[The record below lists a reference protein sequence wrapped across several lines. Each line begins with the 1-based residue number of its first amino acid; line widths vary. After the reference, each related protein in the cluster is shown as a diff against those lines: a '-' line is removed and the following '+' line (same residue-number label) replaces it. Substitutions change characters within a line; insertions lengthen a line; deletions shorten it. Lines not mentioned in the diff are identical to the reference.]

1 MPGWRQKR
9 KARSLADHDLRRG
22 ARRNR
27 SVGELRGKH
36 NRPTEK
42 PPRRDHAFRQSVRVI
57 AVCKCVKTAKERP
70 KVAMKAVAPCCI
82 AALQSGL
89 SRIIRRFSES
99 NWQLCGLSPNSH
111 HGQLRATAMLSAQDV
126 LCGLTQ
132 TLRPRQGFHPSALT
146 AATQGSLPKAFQKIS
161 PNELKQILRQISEAN
176 SP

>member
-1 MPGWRQKR
+1 MPGWRQRMKGHVPS
-9 KARSLADHDLRRG
+9 RSRSTSRS
-22 ARRNR
+22 RRNR